1 MASLWTPQAPA
12 EPPIPAADVAD
23 TGIADVG
30 ISAPQLPQSIPM
42 GRPQLQRNQSQPPPP
57 HQPPPP
63 PAPQQ
68 VGNPNDSL
76 SLMQLRRIVTEFPK
90 SDPVAYAFTYAD
102 TASFEEEVDEWFSYN
117 EAEYKRLHRA
127 KETFGRRWKKFAGEP
142 WLDVE
147 HVEREKFVEREIN
160 GLLATDLRRRCKS
173 LQTILHVVLGVWD
186 ETAGMEATGKDT
198 DKPKNQT
205 KATKLQL
212 EHMKSGILLV
222 ARAGGIPLLY
232 DVMQNAFK
240 RLWDDDFRETKLVE
254 DDIPFIQDELD
265 NVTTITYLMLEGVR
279 SDPSALES
287 PRMKL
292 LELNP
297 SLVDYLVTI
306 TARLRWDEANELPQT
321 RIFLLFWKAILLVFG
336 GTNEVNEIKDATCEL
351 QKRNGN
357 GKTAGPLIT
366 ASPLDYHIF
375 RQEITSKYPAYTPP
389 QPLLPLEPDNNS
401 ILPPLPNRPSRA
413 NGANGIIPPPMN
425 VNSSGASILHQPVHI
440 ATPAPS
446 PPPSPPVGGKA
457 GKKQNYQTN
466 QNFPFMY
473 PPLDS
478 TSNSAGGKGMAGLQ
492 GLLVGRK
499 WEGSDI
505 PKSILEAGELFAGR
519 MRMTRAMR
527 QLWDERERF
536 LKFERGWDGQN
547 DDVEELDLEMM
558 LAHKLSLDDSKL
570 PKPEVDYG
578 PNLEISTKA
587 KQKLDLIEQFYQSSI
602 PHLQSLVIVLLKA
615 ILANVTALITQ
626 PIGGQGGGLAPAF
639 RSEANLR
646 SNGVQ
651 SATRIQDPA
660 NIPLPSAVEPS
671 DLPIDDIEALRSREI
686 TAKAVSGILL
696 ILLKWFKISHIL
708 KFEYFTQ
715 LMLDSNYLPLVLKL
729 FAHQEIDKVVDSKTD
744 RDDMSFFSFC
754 NLNSK
759 NNSTKLELQPEEESE
774 DDAAPPP
781 IKTRRELPIAES
793 GDNLPALAFQDGQTG
808 GRREIPEVDELGYPT
823 TDPPAEPITEFSWRN
838 FFSSINFLRVMQKI
852 CKNKAHRNLLLVQY
866 KSSNI
871 LKKSLKIPQPELRL
885 YTLKLFKNQVPYCGR
900 KWRQGNMR
908 VITAVYLHCRPEL
921 RDDWLAG
928 SDVDAEVEE
937 ALPLEQALRAL
948 THWHNIKRYPD
959 QMGADTK
966 LLEEEHDFF
975 VRELEK
981 MAWIDEGLMDGESV
995 ADSGWDGMG
1004 NGGW

>member
-1 MASLWTPQAPA
+1 MASLWSSKAPD
-12 EPPIPAADVAD
+12 PPKDDADVAD
-23 TGIADVG
+23 TGLADVG
-30 ISAPQLPQSIPM
+30 LPAPQPPMSVPM
-42 GRPQLQRNQSQPPPP
+42 GRPQLQRNQPQPPPP

-63 PAPQQ
+63 PSPQQ
-68 VGNPNDSL
+68 NGNPQDSL

-90 SDPVAYAFTYAD
+90 TEAISYAFTYAD
-102 TASFEEEVDEWFSYN
+102 TATFEEEIDEWFSYN
-117 EAEYKRLHRA
+117 EAEYKRLQRA
-127 KETFGRRWKKFAGEP
+127 KDTFARRWKKFAGAP
-142 WLDVE
+142 WLE
-147 HVEREKFVEREIN
+147 AEQGQRESFVEREIN

-173 LQTILHVVLGVWD
+173 LQTILHIVLGVWD
-186 ETAGMEATGKDT
+186 ETAGI
-198 DKPKNQT
+198 KPADEEENASKRKT
-205 KATKLQL
+205 KATKYQL
-212 EHMKSGILLV
+212 EHMKFGILLV

-232 DVMQNAFK
+232 EVMQNAFK
-240 RLWDDDFRETKLVE
+240 RLWDDDFRETKLLVE
-254 DDIPFIQDELD
+254 DIPFIQDELD
-265 NVTTITYLMLEGVR
+265 NVTTIVYLVIEGVR
-279 SDPSALES
+279 HDPITLES

-297 SLVDYLVTI
+297 RIVDYLVTI

-321 RIFLLFWKAILLVFG
+321 RIFLLFWKSILLVFG
-336 GTNEVNEIKDATCEL
+336 GTSEVDELKKATAEPKGAKGEGNE
-351 QKRNGN
+351 
-357 GKTAGPLIT
+357 LIT

-401 ILPPLPNRPSRA
+401 ILPPLPNRPSRS

-478 TSNSAGGKGMAGLQ
+478 TSNSAGGKGAAGLQ
-492 GLLVGRK
+492 ESLVGRK

-505 PKSILEAGELFAGR
+505 PKSILEAGALFAKR

-527 QLWDERERF
+527 QLWDEREKF
-536 LKFERGWDGQN
+536 LKFERGWDGE
-547 DDVEELDLEMM
+547 DYDVEELDLETI
-558 LAHKLSLDDSKL
+558 LAHKLSKKEIKP
-570 PKPEVDYG
+570 PKPDVDYG
-578 PNLEISTKA
+578 PNKDIDIKM
-587 KQKLDLIEQFYQSSI
+587 KKKLDLVEGFYRNSI

-615 ILANVTALITQ
+615 VLANVTALITQ
-626 PIGGQGGGLAPAF
+626 PPPGPPQSALAPGF
-639 RSEANLR
+639 RSDVNIRAT
-646 SNGVQ
+646 NGQ
-651 SATRIQDPA
+651 APRPQDPA
-660 NIPLPSAVEPS
+660 NVALPNNPEQSELS
-671 DLPIDDIEALRSREI
+671 IDEIESLRSREI
-686 TAKAVSGILL
+686 TGKAVSGILL
-696 ILLKWFKISHIL
+696 VLLKWFKVSNIL
-708 KFEYFTQ
+708 KFEYLTQ
-715 LMLDSNYLPLVLKL
+715 LLLDSNYLPLVLKL
-729 FAHQEIDKVVDSKTD
+729 YAHQEMDKVVVSKTD
-744 RDDMSFFSFC
+744 REDMSFFSFC
-754 NLNSK
+754 NINSK
-759 NNSTKLELQPEEESE
+759 NAPIALELEPEEESE

-781 IKTRRELPIAES
+781 IKTRRELLVAEA
-793 GDNLPALAFQDGQTG
+793 DDKLPALAFQEGQLAGKRDAT
-808 GRREIPEVDELGYPT
+808 ETEE
-823 TDPPAEPITEFSWRN
+823 PASISEQPSEPITDFCWRN

-871 LKKSLKIPQPELRL
+871 LKKVTKPPQPELRL

-908 VITAVYLHCRPEL
+908 IITQVYLHCRPEL

-975 VRELEK
+975 VRELDK
-981 MAWIDEGLMDGESV
+981 MSWIDDGMMDGESV
-995 ADSGWDGMG
+995 ADSS
-1004 NGGW
+1004 